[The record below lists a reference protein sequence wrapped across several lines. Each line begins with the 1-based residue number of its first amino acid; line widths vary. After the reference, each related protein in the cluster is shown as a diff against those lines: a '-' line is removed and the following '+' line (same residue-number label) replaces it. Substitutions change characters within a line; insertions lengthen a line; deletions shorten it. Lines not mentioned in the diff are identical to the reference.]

1 MFGSIVSGVIN
12 GDVIPNGGSPVY
24 GIIVFSGVIVREGIL
39 LSGTSVSSGDQL
51 NTAGVGSLLP
61 ARSVALTWNV
71 CTVLPVLLIPAA
83 NWKTFLSKTAGLEQ
97 VNVGK
102 LSTLQLYPAIA
113 ESSVPAN
120 VRAIEFDAVVVVVSP
135 PFCMFKP
142 MLL

>member
-1 MFGSIVSGVIN
+1 
-12 GDVIPNGGSPVY
+12 
-24 GIIVFSGVIVREGIL
+24 
-39 LSGTSVSSGDQL
+39 
-51 NTAGVGSLLP
+51 
-61 ARSVALTWNV
+61 
-71 CTVLPVLLIPAA
+71 LLIPAA

-120 VRAIEFDAVVVVVSP
+120 IRAIEFDAVVVVVSP

-142 MLL
+142 MLLWIAEVMNVSGGEVSKSREGEDVSGGASILGRNAVGGSGSSCVDGDGDDIGGAIIVGEASEGETGNNLWKGTWYG